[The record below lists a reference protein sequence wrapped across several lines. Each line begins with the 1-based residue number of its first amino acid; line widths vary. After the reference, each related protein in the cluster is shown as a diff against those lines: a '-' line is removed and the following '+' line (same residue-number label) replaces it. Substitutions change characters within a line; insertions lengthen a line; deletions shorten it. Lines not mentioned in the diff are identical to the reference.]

1 MTEKFNCGVNYHPKP
16 LPGWNGSGAH
26 VNISTKSMREQGGM
40 EVMTKAISQLSVGH
54 LEDVTHFGEEN
65 HLRLSGKFET
75 SSMDNF
81 TYGVGDRGASVRIPR
96 LVASKGFG
104 YFEDRRPAS
113 NLNPYVTINRILN
126 RIL

>member
-1 MTEKFNCGVNYHPKP
+1 
-16 LPGWNGSGAH
+16 
-26 VNISTKSMREQGGM
+26 MRQEGGIEIM
-40 EVMTKAISQLSVGH
+40 GKAINQLSQGH
-54 LEDVTHFGEEN
+54 LEDLEHFGEDN
-65 HLRLSGKFET
+65 HMRLCGNFET
-75 SSMDNF
+75 SSMQNF

-113 NLNPYVTINRILN
+113 NLNPYVSIHRILN